1 MKMHMTD
8 GQIICHAQTTLFS
21 DIWGHQVYFA
31 ISDLTEF
38 HSLSHPVDRGGPFFK
53 LNQPTKWINYAFCG
67 KVL

>member
-8 GQIICHAQTTLFS
+8 GHIICHAQTTLFS
-21 DIWGHQVYFA
+21 NIWGHQVHFA

-38 HSLSHPVDRGGPFFK
+38 HSLSHAVDRGPFFK
-53 LNQPTKWINYAFCG
+53 LNQLTKWINYAFCG